1 MAPSGSDLSH
11 PRPNTVRLAIQAEE
25 GPGIL
30 AGSELRGDPNAP
42 LLWFVHGFQS
52 ERLGN
57 KAQALLAAA
66 AGRGWSFT
74 SYDFRGHGESS
85 PTHPLSVEHPLA
97 ALCHSSLTTDM
108 ERIAQHLDTWH
119 GGPRILIGSSMGGYA
134 SAWHAAL
141 HPKRVQGLVLV
152 APAWRFGQT
161 ILGRVE
167 KLSPGASQI
176 WKEAGWFD
184 YPGGMAPTR
193 LSWRLV
199 EEAEAHPYHMLA
211 RRIGCP
217 VRVLHAMDDD
227 VIDYQESVE
236 ALKHLSVDAHLLLTR
251 TGGHRL
257 IEHVDQLV
265 NLGVELAGNAYQ
277 TLRAA
282 SSQP

>member
-1 MAPSGSDLSH
+1 MAPSGSDMSL
-11 PRPNTVRLAIQAEE
+11 PQPNTVRLAMQAEE

-30 AGSELRGDPNAP
+30 TGSELRGEPDAP

-52 ERLGN
+52 ERMGN
-57 KAQALLAAA
+57 KAQALLSAATV
-66 AGRGWSFT
+66 RGWSFT

-85 PTHPLSVEHPLA
+85 PTHHSTAEHPLA
-97 ALCHSSLTTDM
+97 GLCHTSLTTDM

-119 GGPRILIGSSMGGYA
+119 VGPRILIGSSMGGYA

-167 KLSPGASQI
+167 KFSPGASQI
-176 WKEAGWFD
+176 WKETGWLD
-184 YPGGMAPTR
+184 YPGGVAPAR

-199 EEAEAHPYHMLA
+199 EEAEAHPYPMLA

-217 VRVLHAMDDD
+217 VRVLHAMDDE

-236 ALKHLSVDAHLLLTR
+236 ALVHLSVDAHLLLTR

-257 IEHVDQLV
+257 IEHVEQLV
-265 NLGVELAGNAYQ
+265 QLGLELANHAYQ
-277 TLRAA
+277 SLRAA
-282 SSQP
+282 NSQP